1 MLYEFISNM
10 NETTYLK
17 FLHAIEDFLH
27 SSDAKP
33 FSVDYYC
40 KKIVKE
46 CLKTY
51 RV

>member
-1 MLYEFISNM
+1 MK
-10 NETTYLK
+10 TYLK

-40 KKIVKE
+40 KDSKRMLEKHIEFK
-46 CLKTY
+46 
-51 RV
+51 